1 MTSESQGELDSAAS
15 ESQGSQPRQP
25 VLWASSL
32 FGWEDTLEMDDS
44 GGGSARPGGERFD
57 GRVNGL
63 SVTDLKLGFQN
74 RLQLLRSRRSAT
86 AATLNDEDKFAV
98 VLDLCSGDAYHVLQD
113 RFRERLEANA
123 LDREKIEVKNR
134 EVEESLACS
143 PVVRTFQ
150 SMGGAVVALCLRL
163 CNW

>member
-1 MTSESQGELDSAAS
+1 MGFQFIWLG
-15 ESQGSQPRQP
+15 GH
-25 VLWASSL
+25 
-32 FGWEDTLEMDDS
+32 LEMEEG
-44 GGGSARPGGERFD
+44 GGGSTRQGGERFD

-98 VLDLCSGDAYHVLQD
+98 LLDLCSGDAYHVLQD

-134 EVEESLACS
+134 EVEESLAEQWHQARAAGEDTRAG
-143 PVVRTFQ
+143 PV
-150 SMGGAVVALCLRL
+150 MAPPCA
-163 CNW
+163 